1 MWWHCSPDRSAEGFA
16 YFGFK
21 WACPKIQEEYDLGLM
36 AKGLKV
42 LRQLSDAA
50 GVIDTD
56 VFNSVAWKRFNCLIK
71 NREGQVIFEQ
81 NGVEAPESWSQLA
94 VDIAASK
101 YFRRKLPRI
110 EAESSIRQLINRVV
124 KAIVLSAK
132 KQGGYFQS
140 EKDLENFS
148 EELKYILVHQMAA
161 FNSPVWFNA
170 GVFEAYQLE
179 SLNQMWAWDFKKKN
193 VVSLENAFERPQVSA
208 CFIQSVEDSLE
219 SIFDLAKNEA
229 KLFKY
234 GSGSGTNFSPLRSK
248 YEELQT
254 GGTSSGLIAFLE
266 VLDRGAGAIKSG
278 GTTRR
283 AAKMVC
289 VDIDHPEIIEFI
301 EWKMNEEKKAKALID
316 AGYSSDFEGTAYRTI
331 SGQNANNS
339 VRLTHQFMKAVEQ
352 DKDWSLRSRSEDP
365 AERNEVRKIKARD
378 LWQRLV
384 FSTWSCADPG
394 VQFHDT
400 INEWHT
406 CPESGEIRASNPCS
420 EYMFLDDSACNLASV
435 NLVKFLKSNGEFD
448 LDSYQH
454 VCRIL
459 LIAQDILVDYAS
471 YPTKKI
477 AKNSH
482 EYRPLG
488 LGFANLGSLLMR
500 QGLPYD
506 SEQGRALAAALSAI
520 MGGVAYR
527 TSAEL
532 AVTKDVFVGFAKNKS
547 AMSQVM
553 VQHQQALKHVKWS
566 WLASEFKSRAES
578 LWQEVAESAADL
590 GFRNSQVTVIAPTG
604 TIGLFM
610 DCDTTGIEPDFALV
624 KLKKMVGGGE
634 VEMINSAMPVALK
647 KLGYSELEIQKI
659 VTYVLKNN
667 QITGAP
673 GFQEKHQAVFS
684 GATGVGALSA
694 QSHIL
699 MMASVQ
705 PFISGAIS
713 KTVNLPETATEK
725 DISEIFHQ
733 AWKLQLKAVAIYRDN
748 SKFSQPLSQKV
759 FVMKCPLCQ
768 SDTELQSGCYRCP
781 NCGHTVGCA

>member
-1 MWWHCSPDRSAEGFA
+1 
-16 YFGFK
+16 
-21 WACPKIQEEYDLGLM
+21 M

-42 LRQLSDAA
+42 SPKLSGPTDGLKADAFET
-50 GVIDTD
+50 V
-56 VFNSVAWKRFNCLIK
+56 VWKKFNSVIK
-71 NREGQVIFEQ
+71 NRDGKVIFEQ
-81 NGVEAPESWSQLA
+81 QAVEAPESWSQLA

-110 EAESSIRQLINRVV
+110 ENESSVRQLISRVV
-124 KAIVLSAK
+124 EAIVISAK
-132 KQGGYFQS
+132 KQGDYFAS
-140 EKDLENFS
+140 EKDLNHFA
-148 EELKYILVHQMAA
+148 EELKFILIHQMAA

-170 GVFEAYQLE
+170 GVFEAYRLE
-179 SLNQMWAWDFKKKN
+179 SLNEMWAWDFKNKI
-193 VVSLENAFERPQVSA
+193 VTSYRNAFERPQVSA
-208 CFIQSVEDSLE
+208 CFIQSVDDSLE

-289 VDIDHPEIIEFI
+289 VDIDHPEIIDFI
-301 EWKMNEEKKAKALID
+301 EWKLNEEKKAKALIA
-316 AGYSSDFEGTAYRTI
+316 AGYPADFEGAAYRTVA
-331 SGQNANNS
+331 GQNANNS
-339 VRLTHQFMKAVEQ
+339 VRLTHYFMKAVEE
-352 DKDWSLRSRSEDP
+352 DKDWSLISRSENK
-365 AERNEVRKIKARD
+365 AEQKEVRKIKARE

-384 FSTWSCADPG
+384 HATWSCADPG

-420 EYMFLDDSACNLASV
+420 EYMFLDDSACNLASL
-435 NLVKFLKSNGEFD
+435 NLVKFLKLDGSFD

-454 VCRIL
+454 VARIL
-459 LIAQDILVDYAS
+459 LIAQDILVDYSS
-471 YPTKKI
+471 YPTQKI
-477 AKNSH
+477 AENSH
-482 EYRPLG
+482 HYRPLG

-500 QGLPYD
+500 MALPYD
-506 SEQGRALAAALSAI
+506 SEKGRAWAGCLSAVL
-520 MGGVAYR
+520 GGVAYK

-532 AVTKDVFVGFAKNKS
+532 AKAKGAFPGFNKNKT
-547 AMSQVM
+547 AMLRVM
-553 VQHQQALKHVKWS
+553 DRHQNALESVHWQQIPQ
-566 WLASEFKSRAES
+566 EFKTQAKS
-578 LWQEVAESAADL
+578 LWETAVQQGAQT
-590 GFRNSQVTVIAPTG
+590 GFRNSQVTVMAPTG

-634 VEMINSAMPVALK
+634 VEIINSAMVVALK
-647 KLGYSELEIQKI
+647 KLSYSENDIQKI
-659 VTYVLKNN
+659 TGYVLKNG
-667 QITGAP
+667 QIQGAP
-673 GFQEKHQAVFS
+673 GFLEKHQAVFS
-684 GATGVGALSA
+684 GATGSNALRP
-694 QSHIL
+694 QSHLL
-699 MMASVQ
+699 MMAAVQ

-713 KTVNLPETATEK
+713 KTVNLPESATEK
-725 DISEIFHQ
+725 EIADLFQQ

-748 SKFSQPLSQKV
+748 SKFSQPLNQKT

>member
-1 MWWHCSPDRSAEGFA
+1 
-16 YFGFK
+16 
-21 WACPKIQEEYDLGLM
+21 M

-42 LRQLSDAA
+42 SRKLSEATDAFET
-50 GVIDTD
+50 V
-56 VFNSVAWKRFNCLIK
+56 VWKKFNSVIK
-71 NREGQVIFEQ
+71 NRQGQIIFEQ
-81 NGVEAPESWSQLA
+81 HGVEAPESWSQLA

-110 EAESSIRQLINRVV
+110 ENESSIRQLVTRVV
-124 KAIVLSAK
+124 QAIHFSAK
-132 KQGGYFQS
+132 KQGDYFAS
-140 EKDLENFS
+140 EKDLTHFS
-148 EELKYILVHQMAA
+148 EELKFILIQQMAA

-179 SLNQMWAWDFKKKN
+179 SLNQMWAWDFKKKS
-193 VVSLENAFERPQVSA
+193 VVSFENAFERPQVSA
-208 CFIQSVEDSLE
+208 CFIQSVNDSLE
-219 SIFDLAKNEA
+219 SIFDLAKTEA

-289 VDIDHPEIIEFI
+289 VDIDHPEIIDFI
-301 EWKMNEEKKAKALID
+301 EWKMNEEKKAKALIL
-316 AGYSSDFEGTAYRTI
+316 AGYPSDYEGEAYRTVA
-331 SGQNANNS
+331 GQNANNS
-339 VRLTHQFMKAVEQ
+339 VRLTHQFMKAVQQ
-352 DKDWSLRSRSEDP
+352 DQDWQLLSRSDTE
-365 AERNEVRKIKARD
+365 ASRKVVKKIKAQD

-384 FSTWSCADPG
+384 HSAWSCAEPG

-406 CPESGEIRASNPCS
+406 CPEAGDIRASNPCS

-435 NLVKFLKSNGEFD
+435 NLVKFLKADGSFD
-448 LDSYQH
+448 MESYQH
-454 VCRIL
+454 VARIL

-471 YPTKKI
+471 YPTQKI
-477 AKNSH
+477 AENSH
-482 EYRPLG
+482 HYRPLG

-500 QGLPYD
+500 MALPYD
-506 SEQGRALAAALSAI
+506 SEKGRAWAGVLSAV
-520 MGGVAYR
+520 MGGVAYQ

-532 AVTKDVFVGFAKNKS
+532 AKSKGAFAGFSKNKT
-547 AMSQVM
+547 AMLKVM
-553 VQHQQALKHVKWS
+553 SLHQKSLSLVPWS
-566 WLASEFKSRAES
+566 ELPPEFKSQAEN
-578 LWQEVAESAADL
+578 LWKEVILKGSDV
-590 GFRNSQVTVIAPTG
+590 GFRNSQVTVMAPTG

-610 DCDTTGIEPDFALV
+610 DCDTTGIEPDFSLV

-634 VEMINSAMPVALK
+634 VEIINSAIPRALK
-647 KLGYSELEIQKI
+647 KLGYSENEIKKMLEF
-659 VTYVLKNN
+659 VLKNN
-667 QITGAP
+667 QIHTAP
-673 GFQEKHQAVFS
+673 GLLEKHQAVFS
-684 GATGVGALSA
+684 GATGPGALSPE
-694 QSHIL
+694 SHLL
-699 MMASVQ
+699 MMAAVQ

-713 KTVNLPETATEK
+713 KTVNLPETASEK
-725 DISEIFHQ
+725 QIADLFHQ

-748 SKFSQPLSQKV
+748 SKFSQPLNQKS
-759 FVMKCPLCQ
+759 FTMKCPLCQ

>member
-1 MWWHCSPDRSAEGFA
+1 
-16 YFGFK
+16 
-21 WACPKIQEEYDLGLM
+21 M

-42 LRQLSDAA
+42 SRKLSEATDAFET
-50 GVIDTD
+50 V
-56 VFNSVAWKRFNCLIK
+56 VWKKFNSVIK
-71 NREGQVIFEQ
+71 NRQGQIIFDQ
-81 NGVEAPESWSQLA
+81 HGVEAPESWSQLA

-110 EAESSIRQLINRVV
+110 ENESSIRQLVSRVV
-124 KAIVLSAK
+124 QAIHFSAK
-132 KQGGYFQS
+132 KQGDYFAS
-140 EKDLENFS
+140 EKDLAHFT
-148 EELKYILVHQMAA
+148 EELKFILIHQMAA

-179 SLNQMWAWDFKKKN
+179 SMNQMWAWDFKKKA
-193 VVSLENAFERPQVSA
+193 VVSFENAFERPQVSA
-208 CFIQSVEDSLE
+208 CFIQSVNDSLE
-219 SIFDLAKNEA
+219 SIFDLAKTEA

-289 VDIDHPEIIEFI
+289 VDIDHPEIIDFI
-301 EWKMNEEKKAKALID
+301 EWKMNEEKKAKALIL
-316 AGYSSDFEGTAYRTI
+316 AGYPSDYEGEAYRTVA
-331 SGQNANNS
+331 GQNANNS
-339 VRLTHQFMKAVEQ
+339 VRLTNKFMRAVEQ
-352 DKDWSLRSRSEDP
+352 DKDWLLLSRSD
-365 AERNEVRKIKARD
+365 NETSRKVVRKIKARD
-378 LWQRLV
+378 LWQRLGHAA
-384 FSTWSCADPG
+384 WSCAEPG

-406 CPESGEIRASNPCS
+406 CPEAGEIRASNPCS

-435 NLVKFLKSNGEFD
+435 NLVKFLKADGSFD
-448 LDSYQH
+448 LESYQH
-454 VCRIL
+454 VARIL

-471 YPTKKI
+471 YPTQKI
-477 AKNSH
+477 AENSH
-482 EYRPLG
+482 HYRPLG

-500 QGLPYD
+500 MALPYD
-506 SEQGRALAAALSAI
+506 SEKGRAWAGVLSAV
-520 MGGVAYR
+520 MGGVAYQ

-532 AVTKDVFVGFAKNKS
+532 AKSKGAFPGFSKNKT
-547 AMSQVM
+547 AMLQVM
-553 VQHQQALKHVKWS
+553 SLHQKSLSLVPWS
-566 WLASEFKSRAES
+566 ELPGDFKLQTKNLWKEVISQGSE
-578 LWQEVAESAADL
+578 V
-590 GFRNSQVTVIAPTG
+590 GFRNSQVTVMAPTG

-610 DCDTTGIEPDFALV
+610 DCDTTGIEPDFSLV

-634 VEMINSAMPVALK
+634 VEIINSALPGALK
-647 KLGYSELEIQKI
+647 KLGYSENEIKKMLEF
-659 VTYVLKNN
+659 VLKNN
-667 QITGAP
+667 QIHSAP
-673 GFQEKHQAVFS
+673 GLLEKHQAVFS
-684 GATGVGALSA
+684 GATGPGALSPE
-694 QSHIL
+694 SHLL
-699 MMASVQ
+699 MMAAVQ

-713 KTVNLPETATEK
+713 KTVNLPETASEK
-725 DISEIFHQ
+725 QIADLFHQ

-748 SKFSQPLSQKV
+748 SKFSQPLNQKI
-759 FVMKCPLCQ
+759 FTMKCPLCQ